1 MTGHYN
7 RHMYN
12 KLQLPHLS
20 ILFTFTGG
28 KHLLA
33 DRFVSSRVVRLFQAC
48 SASHLSHPLRN
59 SRAYVVCHSPRWSTS
74 ARHPMEGARSA
85 MACYWN
91 ANWQD
96 NSSFKCIK
104 QSFQCNVVHILVY
117 SFKTVLH
124 KLMPNCL
131 LNEWIK
137 TGESRKRF
145 VPSQIRMFFASHHFG
160 FVFFSLI
167 AVHGKDIFTVNV
179 TVNVTELID

>member
-1 MTGHYN
+1 MTTYISFVHNERFMPCKTPAYTVYCQTHFDATTVTRAYSTTAQLENAGNENMTGHYN

-28 KHLLA
+28 KHLLT
-33 DRFVSSRVVRLFQAC
+33 DRFVSSRVARLFQAC

-104 QSFQCNVVHILVY
+104 
-117 SFKTVLH
+117 
-124 KLMPNCL
+124 
-131 LNEWIK
+131 
-137 TGESRKRF
+137 
-145 VPSQIRMFFASHHFG
+145 
-160 FVFFSLI
+160 
-167 AVHGKDIFTVNV
+167 
-179 TVNVTELID
+179 

>member
-12 KLQLPHLS
+12 KLQLPHPS

-28 KHLLA
+28 KHLLT
-33 DRFVSSRVVRLFQAC
+33 DRFFSSRVARLFQAC